1 MSLRG
6 FEAIDQ
12 GDWEEAESLFRS
24 AIEKDPS
31 DEHAH
36 CHYAELLWRRGVRG
50 EAIQNMERAVS
61 LSGGKAELHVKL
73 GEMYVAYG
81 QLERAWLQ
89 AESAIGAQPK
99 LGSAWALRGDVLD
112 RQGRREEALVS
123 YHRALSYQPR
133 YPRVQLAAAEIYRQ
147 QNRPRRALATL
158 EAVIDQAGPDGVPS
172 QVMLLQGIAL
182 KALGRHDQ
190 AIEVLTAASTR
201 GEPDAELLH
210 HLGEAHYLAGDVA
223 SAGLTVQAALARD
236 PGHEPSRRLGADIE
250 ASQRNL
256 TAGLRPQAA
265 GS

>member
-1 MSLRG
+1 M
-6 FEAIDQ
+6 DH
-12 GDWEEAESLFRS
+12 GDWQEAESLFQS

-31 DEHAH
+31 DERAH

-50 EAIQNMERAVS
+50 EAIQNMERAVT
-61 LSGGKAELHVKL
+61 LSGGRADLHVKL
-73 GEMYVAYG
+73 GEMYLAYG

-89 AESAIGAQPK
+89 AESAIAAQPG
-99 LGSAWALRGDVLD
+99 LADAWALRGDVLD

-123 YHRALSYQPR
+123 YHRAMGYQSC
-133 YPRVQLAAAEIYRQ
+133 YPRVQLAVAEIYRG

-158 EAVIDQAGPDGVPS
+158 EAVVEQAGPDGVPGD
-172 QVMLLQGIAL
+172 VLLLQGIAL

-190 AIEVLTAASTR
+190 AIAVLTAASQR
-201 GEPDAELLH
+201 GEPDAELLF

-223 SAGLTVQAALARD
+223 SAGLTVRAALARD

-256 TAGLRPQAA
+256 TAGLRPQVT